1 MLQNK
6 GLCERRKEGNFFDW
20 WLSLS
25 SSLKLKNQYLGI
37 CLSGNGRAYRKGGG
51 GGGDCDRW

>member
-20 WLSLS
+20 WLSS